1 MCKKLVA
8 FAVVLA
14 LALGMTACKEKTA
27 SENVTDA
34 VDSAERHTKEA
45 VKDAGEAVG
54 DAAEA
59 TGDAVEDATQ

>member
-1 MCKKLVA
+1 VCKKLVV

-27 SENVTDA
+27 SENVTNA
-34 VDSAERHTKEA
+34 VDSAERNVKEA
-45 VKDAGEAVG
+45 AKDAGEAVG

-59 TGDAVEDATQ
+59 AGDAVEDATQ